1 MSGPHKRRVLF
12 HGGVSPG
19 RGGGR
24 AEAVPARGVDCRH
37 PGSAV
42 IGLMVCEGGEDPTL
56 SFIRAVL
63 VPVWSSEYRLGTAYP
78 DGASCCLLFFFLCQ
92 TPGALQLFKKKSL
105 IAAMKME
112 TLQVCLLGRDL
123 ISALILL
130 IVDSGLVAAGQF
142 SGKRP
147 HGVS

>member
-1 MSGPHKRRVLF
+1 
-12 HGGVSPG
+12 
-19 RGGGR
+19 
-24 AEAVPARGVDCRH
+24 
-37 PGSAV
+37 
-42 IGLMVCEGGEDPTL
+42 
-56 SFIRAVL
+56 
-63 VPVWSSEYRLGTAYP
+63 
-78 DGASCCLLFFFLCQ
+78 
-92 TPGALQLFKKKSL
+92 
-105 IAAMKME
+105 MKVE